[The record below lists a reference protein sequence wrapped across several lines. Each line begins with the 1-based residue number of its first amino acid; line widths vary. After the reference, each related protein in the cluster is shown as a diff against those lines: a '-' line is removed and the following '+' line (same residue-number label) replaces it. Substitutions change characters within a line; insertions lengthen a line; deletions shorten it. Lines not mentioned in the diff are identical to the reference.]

1 MDEYIKYAKKCRLQ
15 KIVLYV
21 LLIFSV
27 VLLSIFNVIYDFPRI
42 ITVSVSLIFIIFSV
56 FIYSVHSSKKIRRI
70 LLDECNPLK
79 YFIVNDILNKRIL
92 SYTEILEFSFYSGRF
107 KDAMIIAKKELEKS
121 KLTAA
126 SLNIYYDIMM
136 ICFCVGDFN
145 SCQNAASMLSALA
158 DKVKPP
164 TDAENL
170 FKYSVEYCVDFIQ
183 GNYEKCKN
191 ISELETL
198 LPKAS
203 RIYKCQLKYLTAL
216 SYYYNGETDCAKK
229 LFSEISNV
237 CEYLFFSQKAN
248 EYLSAIENNI
258 KLDLVLND
266 FSNINTEEKLSF
278 YYKDA
283 ISSVKKRMLRSLIF
297 LAAFLII
304 LCICFLKVFLL

>member
-1 MDEYIKYAKKCRLQ
+1 MGEYIKYAKKCRLQ
-15 KIVLYV
+15 KIFLYV

-27 VLLSIFNVIYDFPRI
+27 VLLSVFNIVYDLPKI
-42 ITVSVSLIFIIFSV
+42 ITVSLSLIFIFFGV
-56 FIYSVHSSKKIRRI
+56 FIYTVYSSKKIRRI
-70 LLDECNPLK
+70 LLDECNPQK

-136 ICFCVGDFN
+136 ICFCAGDFN
-145 SCQNAASMLSALA
+145 SCQNAASMLA
-158 DKVKPP
+158 DLENKFEPRSE
-164 TDAENL
+164 AEAL
-170 FKYSVEYCVDFIQ
+170 FKYSVQYCVDFIN

-198 LPKAS
+198 LPRAS

-216 SYYYNGETDCAKK
+216 AYYYNGETDCAKK
-229 LFSEISNV
+229 LFSEIANV
-237 CEYLFFSQKAN
+237 CEYLFFSQKAE
-248 EYLSAIENNI
+248 EYLSAVENNI
-258 KLDLVLND
+258 RLNIVFND
-266 FSNINTEEKLSF
+266 FSDIKAEEKSSL

-283 ISSVKKRMLRSLIF
+283 ISSVKKRILPSLIF
-297 LAAFLII
+297 LAVFLIL
-304 LCICFLKVFLL
+304 LCIYFLRF